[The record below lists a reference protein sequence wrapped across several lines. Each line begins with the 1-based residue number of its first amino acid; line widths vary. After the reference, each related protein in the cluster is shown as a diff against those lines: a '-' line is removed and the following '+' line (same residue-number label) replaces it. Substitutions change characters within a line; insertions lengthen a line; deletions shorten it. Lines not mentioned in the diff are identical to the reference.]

1 MRKKKEEI
9 LLPDIYEQLYLFRI
23 KAIYLA
29 KLCAGFEKAEGVI
42 KASLVEEIGN
52 CSLFW
57 KTYLEVIYK
66 AGKTGWI
73 PYVNSKLLNCQTS
86 AKDAFYFVEGG
97 IAIDSTYS
105 VKRGEKENLPATKA
119 SFSYSLKPWCGGEKA
134 GKFKAGAP
142 LARVLQKVEKK
153 FFDYESKKG
162 AVNSC
167 FEVSNDMLGFFS
179 YLYAV
184 DFDKKICE
192 SLSVFK
198 AFAKIK
204 KAVKTCEKKELNKDT
219 FLEKELAK
227 TIFKLKAK
235 MEGARGGF
243 PDKRNVLE
251 ELEEINALILASKG
265 TGEGLALLGAMFK
278 IDKTVFNLQIFDK
291 EEKEGRREEGLE
303 QERTIFDY
311 YASQRR
317 WHKAKNL
324 ALYEKL
330 KALNQ
335 ETENFTR
342 FLLGALEKY
351 KTSIMLALM

>member
-1 MRKKKEEI
+1 MRKKKEES

-119 SFSYSLKPWCGGEKA
+119 SFSYALKPWCGGEKA
-134 GKFKAGAP
+134 GKFKAAAP
-142 LARVLQKVEKK
+142 LAKALQRVEKK

-162 AVNSC
+162 AGNSC

-179 YLYAV
+179 YLYSV
-184 DFDKKICE
+184 NFDKKICE
-192 SLSVFK
+192 SRSIFE

-227 TIFKLKAK
+227 TILNIKAK
-235 MEGARGGF
+235 IGGEGGGF
-243 PDKRNVLE
+243 FNKFSVFE
-251 ELEEINALILASKG
+251 ELEKINALILPTSVDE
-265 TGEGLALLGAMFK
+265 EGLTLLGAIFK
-278 IDKTVFNLQIFDK
+278 IKETVFNIQIFNK
-291 EEKEGRREEGLE
+291 EEKEGTKQEELE
-303 QERTIFDY
+303 LERTIFDY

-317 WHKAKNL
+317 WHKERNL

-342 FLLGALEKY
+342 FLTGVLEKY